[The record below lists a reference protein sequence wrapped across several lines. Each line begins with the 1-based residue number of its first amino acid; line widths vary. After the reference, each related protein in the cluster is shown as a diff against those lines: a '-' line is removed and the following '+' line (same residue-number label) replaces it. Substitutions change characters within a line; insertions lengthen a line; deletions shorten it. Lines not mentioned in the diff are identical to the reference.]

1 MLDDDFEIL
10 FREKRS
16 NGNIIKVSKNDPLA
30 VFSDFQR
37 IFDQKF
43 PERTAPKKKN
53 KIKKGDVV
61 LDDDFKRI
69 MGEESDFNL

>member
-10 FREKRS
+10 FREKKS
-16 NGNIIKVSKNDPLA
+16 NGNIIKVTKNDPLDA
-30 VFSDFQR
+30 FSDFQR

-43 PERTAPKKKN
+43 PERTTPKKK
-53 KIKKGDVV
+53 KKVKKDDVV
-61 LDDDFKRI
+61 LDDDFKKI